1 LSDRD
6 CASGEDPVGK
16 GTNDVPLSKGIDP
29 YHLDHQIAIATASK
43 MRLEVQIMRIAALL
57 LSITAW
63 TTVLAAAAE
72 NPTLPEGAIVRIQS
86 PQIEAGWHAGRV
98 RTAPTG
104 CHMIELGA
112 PTRAGSGSVA
122 LVALERLQSIEPVRW
137 TEVSVTD
144 LIEREP
150 QQCREA
156 AAD

>member
-1 LSDRD
+1 
-6 CASGEDPVGK
+6 
-16 GTNDVPLSKGIDP
+16 
-29 YHLDHQIAIATASK
+29 
-43 MRLEVQIMRIAALL
+43 MRIAALL
-57 LSITAW
+57 LSVIAWVTAW

-104 CHMIELGA
+104 CHMIELGT
-112 PTRAGSGSVA
+112 PTAAGDGSVA
-122 LVALERLQSIEPVRW
+122 LVALERLQRVEPVRW
-137 TEVSVTD
+137 TEVPLTE